1 MQFHSRKSRICVDD
15 LGSVG
20 GFHQD
25 EDKRLPSGLRGDW
38 NKQHRKS
45 VSPGQGIKNLAWCCG
60 TRPMALSKK
69 DFLTRPLMHQ
79 LGIAVCFAIL
89 AGFVTTLM
97 VEKAILVWEFFG
109 GN

>member
-1 MQFHSRKSRICVDD
+1 
-15 LGSVG
+15 
-20 GFHQD
+20 
-25 EDKRLPSGLRGDW
+25 
-38 NKQHRKS
+38 
-45 VSPGQGIKNLAWCCG
+45 
-60 TRPMALSKK
+60 MALSKK

-97 VEKAILVWEFFG
+97 VEEAILVWEFFG